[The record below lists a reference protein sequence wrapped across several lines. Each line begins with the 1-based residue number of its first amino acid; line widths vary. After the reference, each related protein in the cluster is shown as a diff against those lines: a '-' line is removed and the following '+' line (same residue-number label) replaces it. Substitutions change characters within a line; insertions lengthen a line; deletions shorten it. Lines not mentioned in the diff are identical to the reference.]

1 MADDESEQ
9 EVEEE
14 EAETEQPQESRGLM
28 DISGVG
34 DSKAESLRDEGYE
47 TISDVQAADQSDL
60 ADIDGIGNALAAR
73 IKADVGGLEI
83 EEETQA
89 EVEDEG
95 VEDEAHAEE
104 VEMELRPRGFADKTP
119 DLAEETER
127 LLTQRAREGKPA
139 FRRQDY
145 HKKKRTPESWRRP
158 RGNLSKQRRGV
169 KGKGQTVK
177 AGYRTSTDVRGR
189 HPSGFEEI
197 RVFNTDDLDG
207 VDGDTQA
214 VRIASSVGARK
225 RERIEEEAESAQI
238 RVLNPTYVEMEVTV
252 NDE

>member
-1 MADDESEQ
+1 MSDDEQEQETESEQ
-9 EVEEE
+9 
-14 EAETEQPQESRGLM
+14 TQDLRYLT

-34 DSKAESLRDEGYE
+34 DSKAESLREAGYE
-47 TISDVQAADQSDL
+47 TVNDVQAADQSDL
-60 ADIDGIGNALAAR
+60 AEVDGVGNALAAR

-89 EVEDEG
+89 EVEEEG
-95 VEDEAHAEE
+95 VEEEEHAAE
-104 VEMELRPRGFADKTP
+104 VEVELRPRGFADKTP
-119 DLAEETER
+119 DLDEETER
-127 LLTQRAREGKPA
+127 LLSQRSREGKPG
-139 FRRQDY
+139 FKRQDH

-177 AGYRTSTDVRGR
+177 AGYRTPTEVRGR
-189 HPSGFEEI
+189 HPSGFEEV

-238 RVLNPTYVEMEVTV
+238 RVLNPTYVEKEVTV